1 MARLSRSAAPA
12 KMDQRC
18 NVLSCAAVMV
28 DSPPRILYSLAL
40 KSMTCHPQAA
50 Y

>member
-1 MARLSRSAAPA
+1 MAAPA
-12 KMDQRC
+12 KIDQRW
-18 NVLSCAAVMV
+18 NGESCAAVMV
-28 DSPPRILYSLAL
+28 DSPRRILYSLAL